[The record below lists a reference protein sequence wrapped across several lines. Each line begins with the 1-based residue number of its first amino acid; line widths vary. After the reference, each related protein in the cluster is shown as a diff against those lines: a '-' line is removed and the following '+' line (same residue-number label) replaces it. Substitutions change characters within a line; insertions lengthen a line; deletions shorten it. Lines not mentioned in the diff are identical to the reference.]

1 MRIVDLTKETAE
13 NILENMLKRSPT
25 QYGTYEAAVNEIV
38 TAVREK
44 KDAAVFSYTEKFD
57 GAKLDASTVEV
68 TEQEIGEAEAALEA
82 AKERERGQY
91 ESMKLRIKY
100 MYEAGE
106 TTFLDLILQSENLG
120 QMLNRAEYVNQI
132 TRYDRQMLE
141 EYRRSRDQVA
151 LDVNYENGMGVS
163 VGRLREDTV
172 YDWKFIGLS
181 HNTVRGAAGG
191 AILCAE
197 LLKAQGYITAKE
209 A

>member
-1 MRIVDLTKETAE
+1 MRKARLCAAALALCLGAGGFFAYAE
-13 NILENMLKRSPT
+13 NGDSREMEQAKNQISILEEEKARTEETLKNLETLKTDTEQYVRSLDESLN
-25 QYGTYEAAVNEIV
+25 QLNLQL
-38 TAVREK
+38 
-44 KDAAVFSYTEKFD
+44 SQLD
-57 GAKLDASTVEV
+57 GQIRQK
-68 TEQEIGEAEAALEA
+68 EQEIGEAEAALEA

-151 LDVNYENGMGVS
+151 GQRRIPCS
-163 VGRLREDTV
+163 
-172 YDWKFIGLS
+172 
-181 HNTVRGAAGG
+181 A
-191 AILCAE
+191 
-197 LLKAQGYITAKE
+197 
-209 A
+209 